1 MAKIFMKGRILQI
14 ISENTKGRSSSDK
27 GIWDYDIAR
36 QILKEYGLSG
46 SYAMGN
52 VRLNLTDLFSGAL
65 IETVE
70 EKLDNGEH
78 FGDGKILFKFALTSF
93 GEERMRDTGII

>member
-1 MAKIFMKGRILQI
+1 MAKIHTKGRMLQI
-14 ISENTKGRSSSDK
+14 ILAHTKGRNNK

-52 VRLNLTDLFSGAL
+52 VRLTLTDLSSGAL
-65 IETVE
+65 IEIVE

-78 FGDGKILFKFALTSF
+78 FGEGKILFKFALTDF
-93 GEERMRDTGII
+93 GKERMQETGII